1 MKGRIIDFSMSFGG
15 KQRITLELDTD
26 FREGYEALKDAVLE
40 IVIKKWRAKR
50 SNDAN
55 KYFHLLVNEIA
66 AARGIS
72 DDQVKI
78 DLVTQYGTYARDDD
92 GNIVGFKLP
101 ASVDVSTIYPYT
113 RMYKE
118 VEENGKLFKC
128 YLVYKQTRLMD
139 TKEFSHLIDGAVQVA
154 QELNIDTD
162 TPDRAGWWESLK
174 GDNNGNGNSKT

>member
-1 MKGRIIDFSMSFGG
+1 MKGRLIDFSFGYNR
-15 KQRITLELDTD
+15 KQRITIELDSD
-26 FREGYEALKDAVLE
+26 FREGFDALREFDVE
-40 IVIKKWRAKR
+40 VSIKKWRAKR

-55 KYFHLLVNEIA
+55 KFFHVLVNEIA
-66 AARGIS
+66 VAKGLP

-92 GNIVGFKLP
+92 GMIVGFKLP

-128 YLVYKQTRLMD
+128 YLVYKQTRIMD
-139 TKEFSHLIDGAVQVA
+139 TKEMAHLIDGAIQVA
-154 QELNIDTD
+154 QELGIDTD
-162 TPDRAGWWESLK
+162 TPEQKARYAE
-174 GDNNGNGNSKT
+174 

>member
-15 KQRITLELDTD
+15 KQRVTLELDTD
-26 FREGYEALKDAVLE
+26 FREGYEALKEAVLE
-40 IVIKKWRAKR
+40 ITIKKWRAKR

-66 AARGIS
+66 AAKGLS
-72 DDQVKI
+72 DDEVKI
-78 DLVTQYGTYARDDD
+78 SLVTQYGTYARDDD
-92 GNIVGFKLP
+92 GMIVGFKLP

-128 YLVYKQTRLMD
+128 YLVYKQTRIMD
-139 TKEFSHLIDGAVQVA
+139 TKEMAHLIDGTIQVA
-154 QELNIDTD
+154 QELGIDTD
-162 TPDRAGWWESLK
+162 TPEQKARFERS
-174 GDNNGNGNSKT
+174 